1 MRAMVRVWREPEA
14 SAWLPA
20 VSKRRKLGAAIP
32 ARNKV
37 TSTTATNSSTV
48 DTSFIVDGT
57 SLSQVG
63 WPARIGVLRT
73 SKHICSFPKYP
84 TARLRLIKDAK
95 VTEIRMFREAFVR
108 RSSSWLNTRRPFLPV
123 QRASHGPSSSHV
135 LIAIFGGGVWL
146 LLQCFVP
153 FLS

>member
-1 MRAMVRVWREPEA
+1 MVGLPYWWPP
-14 SAWLPA
+14 SAL
-20 VSKRRKLGAAIP
+20 
-32 ARNKV
+32 
-37 TSTTATNSSTV
+37 
-48 DTSFIVDGT
+48 

-63 WPARIGVLRT
+63 WPERIGVLRT

-84 TARLRLIKDAK
+84 TARLRLIEDAK

-135 LIAIFGGGVWL
+135 LIAISGAACGSFFSASYLSCLDRRRISSSGNEHSPSL
-146 LLQCFVP
+146 LSTSNFAATSSKKGIGLASV
-153 FLS
+153 LL